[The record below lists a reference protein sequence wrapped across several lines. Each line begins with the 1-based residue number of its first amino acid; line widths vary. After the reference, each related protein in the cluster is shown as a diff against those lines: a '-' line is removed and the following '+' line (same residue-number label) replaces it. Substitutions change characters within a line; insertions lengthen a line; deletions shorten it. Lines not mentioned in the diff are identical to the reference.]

1 MGHFPWLCWITR
13 GYLRKPPPEN
23 LCGTFDNDFPWNICK
38 RMIAFKDC
46 TFSWVPSHL
55 TTIFFGKNMQNIA
68 RIIGF
73 QVIWQWFL
81 LEKWT
86 FLGFQVGF
94 HACSHEIDHD
104 FPGRSWALPMD
115 LRGGWRPRQWT
126 RHMARWS
133 GKLVVCGGSIIVSSG
148 KLTVCYKKWP

>member
-13 GYLRKPPPEN
+13 GYLRKPPSWKLMWNIWQWFPLEHLQKN
-23 LCGTFDNDFPWNICK
+23 DCIQRLHLFVGSKSFDNGFPWK
-38 RMIAFKDC
+38 K
-46 TFSWVPSHL
+46 
-55 TTIFFGKNMQNIA
+55 MQHIA
-68 RIIGF
+68 RIMVF

-81 LEKWT
+81 LEKWA

-94 HACSHEIDHD
+94 QACSHEIDHD

-133 GKLVVCGGSIIVSSG
+133 GKLVVCCGSIIVSSG
-148 KLTVCYKKWP
+148 KLTVCY